1 MDSHTRPVLLF
12 GFINIFSFGRPG
24 DYMLKGQG
32 VGFSGPKVT
41 RQTSRNLKPIPIFV
55 AISLLIVLKSIFT
68 KLGNNQ
74 MLALRYLFNV
84 ETPAEFQANL
94 KAC

>member
-1 MDSHTRPVLLF
+1 MGLIL
-12 GFINIFSFGRPG
+12 
-24 DYMLKGQG
+24 
-32 VGFSGPKVT
+32 
-41 RQTSRNLKPIPIFV
+41 TSRNLKLIPIFI

-84 ETPAEFQANL
+84 ETPVEFQANL
-94 KAC
+94 KAF